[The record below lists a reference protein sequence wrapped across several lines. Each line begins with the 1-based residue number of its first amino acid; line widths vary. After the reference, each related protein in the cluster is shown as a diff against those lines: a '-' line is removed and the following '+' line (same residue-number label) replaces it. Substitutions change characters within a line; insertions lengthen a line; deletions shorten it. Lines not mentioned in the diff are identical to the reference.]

1 VPKARRGKQTG
12 KKRACP
18 NGFTRGCLTR
28 FKGQFTI
35 LSSEMCTPHLNARE
49 EDNGNSNL

>member
-1 VPKARRGKQTG
+1 MVSRVGV
-12 KKRACP
+12 
-18 NGFTRGCLTR
+18 RGCLTR

-35 LSSEMCTPHLNARE
+35 LSSKMCALHLNARE

>member
-1 VPKARRGKQTG
+1 MVSHVGV
-12 KKRACP
+12 
-18 NGFTRGCLTR
+18 RGCLTR

-35 LSSEMCTPHLNARE
+35 LSSEMCAPHLNARE